1 MNILVVSDTHGS
13 LQKAV
18 EMYDRLGQGINI
30 DLIIHC
36 GDFKKDAVQMGKLCN
51 VDVVAVEGNS
61 DGNSAGD
68 VQLVETTAG
77 TVVVTHG
84 HAEGVGRGSYGDLL
98 KLAVKYDAKCVCFG
112 HTHVPVYDEAG
123 GVILL
128 NPGSISQPR
137 DGSQGSVAFIVSDKE
152 INASIIPFMP

>member
-18 EMYDRLGQGINI
+18 EMYDRLGQGIDI

-36 GDFKKDAVQMGKLCN
+36 GDFKNDAVQMGKLCN
-51 VDVVAVEGNS
+51 KAVVAVSGNS
-61 DGNSAGD
+61 DGNSSGELE
-68 VQLVETTAG
+68 LVETPAG
-77 TVVVTHG
+77 TILVTHG
-84 HAEGVGRGSYGDLL
+84 HAEGVGRDTYGDLL
-98 KLAVKYDAKCVCFG
+98 SLAKKYDAKCVCFG
-112 HTHVPVYDEAG
+112 HTHMPVYEEVD

-137 DGSQGSVAFIVSDKE
+137 DGSQGSIAFVVADKD
-152 INASIIPFMP
+152 INASIIPFRP